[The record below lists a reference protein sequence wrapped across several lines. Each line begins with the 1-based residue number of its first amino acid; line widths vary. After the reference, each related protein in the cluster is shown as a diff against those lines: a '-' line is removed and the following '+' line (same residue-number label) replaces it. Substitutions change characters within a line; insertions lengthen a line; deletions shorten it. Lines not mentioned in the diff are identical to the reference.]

1 MHWRKH
7 QRILMRSSLKHNW
20 KQCTAYFQYVHRS
33 YDTDAMRKCGSEEE
47 STELSSDTPEIALE
61 I

>member
-1 MHWRKH
+1 
-7 QRILMRSSLKHNW
+7 MRSSSRHNW

-33 YDTDAMRKCGSEEE
+33 YGTDAMHKCGSGEE
-47 STELSSDTPEIALE
+47 STELSSDTPEIASK